1 MAIKIGHAAIDERGK
16 AFGGTTGLTENTAYY
31 WIAVCKE

>member
-16 AFGGTTGLTENTAYY
+16 ASGGCSSPPAP
-31 WIAVCKE
+31 AMSC